1 MVETGLYLRQ
11 IQDFLGH
18 EPFKITEIIDLC
30 RNKCFQNY
38 SKSIRLVVSRNMR
51 TSTHI
56 QLLPGIKNNMKNL
69 KTILLIFLTFLIYSC
84 NVKNKEII
92 SNKQL
97 DEYEEQIL
105 ILQKKYSIPGL
116 SIAISSN
123 DSLIY
128 SKGFGFADIENQIKV
143 TPKTPFRIASITKT
157 ITGAVIMKLVE
168 DGKINLDWK
177 IKDYYP
183 DYLGSCERILGY
195 FNTDMPEYS
204 FLLNKYQPNRDDIT
218 LKHHLSH
225 TAEKIP
231 GDNYKYNGFLF
242 GMLSDVIE
250 TVTQSKFDTLIDKM
264 IIKKLKLKNSLPSQL
279 NTSRPNIIKSLAKP
293 YVIRSNGTFELGEY
307 PDLGLNAGAGIIS
320 SVTDLIK
327 FDNAIN
333 QNLLVKENTKKEQFR
348 PYILNNGD
356 LSPYGLGW
364 FTQKYKGYTLVWH
377 NGWQPNAYSGLYLK
391 VLEKNLT
398 LILLANSEGLS
409 EPFELGK
416 GDILSSEFAKSFLD
430 LVINE

>member
-1 MVETGLYLRQ
+1 
-11 IQDFLGH
+11 
-18 EPFKITEIIDLC
+18 
-30 RNKCFQNY
+30 
-38 SKSIRLVVSRNMR
+38 
-51 TSTHI
+51 
-56 QLLPGIKNNMKNL
+56 MKNL
-69 KTILLIFLTFLIYSC
+69 KTILLIVLISLINSC
-84 NVKNKEII
+84 KLQDKENI
-92 SNKQL
+92 SEKQIE
-97 DEYEEQIL
+97 EYEKQIL
-105 ILQKKYSIPGL
+105 LLQKEYSIPGL
-116 SIAISSN
+116 SIGISSN

-128 SKGFGFADIENQIKV
+128 SKGFGFSDIENQIKV

-157 ITGAVIMKLVE
+157 LTGAILMKLAE

-195 FNTDMPEYS
+195 FNTDMSEYS
-204 FLLNKYQPNRDDIT
+204 FLLNEYQPNRDDIT

-250 TVTQSKFDTLIDKM
+250 TVTQSKFDTLVDKM
-264 IIKKLKLKNSLPSQL
+264 IIKKLNLKNSLPSQL
-279 NTSRPNIIKSLAKP
+279 DTSKPNIIKTLAKP
-293 YVIRSNGTFELGEY
+293 YKIVSDGSFEIGEY
-307 PDLGLNAGAGIIS
+307 PDLELNAGAGIIS
-320 SVTDLIK
+320 SVTDLMK

-348 PYILNNGD
+348 PFMLNNGN

-364 FTQKYKGYTLVWH
+364 FTQKYKGYTLIWH
-377 NGWQPNAYSGLYLK
+377 NGWQPNSYSGLYLK
-391 VLEKNLT
+391 VLEKDLT

-409 EPFELGK
+409 EPFGLGK
-416 GDILSSEFAKSFLD
+416 GDVLSSDFAKSFLE